1 MSGENMPFFQKV
13 LENNWLLLA
22 IGLAFPGIFYFVWG
36 VIDIFNIGQLA
47 DYLVRAGLTDYLGGK

>member
-1 MSGENMPFFQKV
+1 MSGDNMPFFQKV

-36 VIDIFNIGQLA
+36 IIDIYSLEQLA
-47 DYLVRAGLTDYLGGK
+47 DYLKRAGLSEYLGGK